1 MNSQLIGKSILVT
14 GANGGIGLETVKI
27 LADKKL
33 SRLALACRTLE
44 KAEWTKEQLPENS
57 ETRFE
62 PYGGFDMTSPESI
75 KNAVAKLPANEQ
87 FDIVFLQ
94 SGGIVVADDFQF
106 ITTGNTAIERTVFQ
120 NVLGGYLTVK
130 YLKERELLT
139 PGARIVFAGGEGA
152 RGIPGMIEKPVF
164 NSVADFQE
172 YIQKGRGQYNVM
184 FAIGVSK
191 FASALLVQKL
201 AQEDSDNTYVWFSPG
216 LTGGTNGLDTMP
228 NPKRFI
234 MKHIGFPMLQ
244 LFGVAQSPKQA
255 ALKYVDALEGK
266 YGENGD
272 IIGAPE
278 GKALGKLVDQ
288 KPMNAGLTNQ
298 MLIEA
303 FWKITTESVG
313 DLKEKMIVNQ

>member
-1 MNSQLIGKSILVT
+1 MNRQLIGKSVLVT

-27 LADKKL
+27 LADHNL
-33 SRLALACRTLE
+33 HRLALACRTFE
-44 KAEWTKEQLPENS
+44 KAEWTKQQLPQNS
-57 ETRFE
+57 DTQFE

-75 KNAVAKLPANEQ
+75 KNAIAKLPENEP

-94 SGGIVVADDFQF
+94 SGGMVVGNEFQF
-106 ITTGNTAIERTVFQ
+106 ISAGDTSIERTIFQ
-120 NVLGGYLTVK
+120 NALGGYLTVK
-130 YLKERELLT
+130 YMKERGLLT

-164 NSVADFQE
+164 NSVDEFQT
-172 YIQKGRGQYNVM
+172 YIHQGSGQYNAM

-201 AQEDSDNTYVWFSPG
+201 AETDPENNYIWFSPG
-216 LTGGTNGLDTMP
+216 LTGGTNGLDSLP
-228 NPKRFI
+228 NPKRFV
-234 MKHIGFPMLQ
+234 MKHIGFPMIQ
-244 LFGVAQSPKQA
+244 LFGLAQSPKQA
-255 ALKYVDALEGK
+255 AKKYVDCLAGK
-266 YGENGD
+266 YGESGD

-278 GKALGKLVDQ
+278 GKTLGKLVDQ

-303 FWKITTESVG
+303 FWKITSLSLG
-313 DLKEKMIVNQ
+313 DLTEKIFVNQ

>member
-1 MNSQLIGKSILVT
+1 MNKSLTGKSVLVT

-27 LADKKL
+27 LANQNL
-33 SRLALACRTLE
+33 NRLALACRTFE
-44 KAEWTKEQLPENS
+44 KAEWTKQQLPEISN
-57 ETRFE
+57 TQIE
-62 PYGGFDMTSPESI
+62 PYGGFDMTRPESI
-75 KNAVAKLPANEQ
+75 KNAVEKLPGNET

-94 SGGIVVADDFQF
+94 SGGMVVANDFQF
-106 ITTGNTAIERTVFQ
+106 ISAGETSVERTIFQ
-120 NVLGGYLTVK
+120 NVLGGYLTIK
-130 YLKERELLT
+130 YMKERGLLT

-164 NSVADFQE
+164 NSVKEFQT
-172 YIQKGRGQYNVM
+172 YIHQGSGQYSAIN
-184 FAIGVSK
+184 AIGVSK

-201 AQEDSDNTYVWFSPG
+201 AETDHENKYVWFSPG
-216 LTGGTNGLDTMP
+216 LTGGTNGLDSLP
-228 NPKRFI
+228 NPKRFV

-244 LFGVAQSPKQA
+244 LFGLAQSPKQA
-255 ALKYVDALEGK
+255 AKKYVDSLAGK
-266 YGENGD
+266 YGESGD

-303 FWKITTESVG
+303 FWEITTESLG
-313 DLKEKMIVNQ
+313 YLKEKMIVN